1 MRERFAYNHLSVSF
15 LCKHYRL
22 TRQGFYK
29 SRSRRLI
36 SRLDREKLYMLVME
50 ARRELPREGCH
61 KLYKRIL
68 PKLQKMGIKIGRDGL
83 FKFLRQEGLLV
94 KPKRSFVK
102 TTNSY
107 HRFYTYSN
115 LIESYRPTGVNQV
128 WVSDITYIRTYQG
141 FMYLA
146 LITDA
151 YSRKIVG
158 YDISNNL
165 ELTGCIKALKKALNQ
180 LPGNHQLIHHSDR
193 GLQYCSSVYQNE
205 LEKCNITPS
214 MTDGYD
220 CYQNALAERINGIL
234 KGEFFMHTCNT
245 AKELKRLIK
254 ESITTYNNKRPH
266 LSLNY
271 KTPNFI
277 HNKKSCEA
285 SFTGFS

>member
-29 SRSRRLI
+29 SRSRGLV

-50 ARRELPREGCH
+50 ARRELPREGGH
-61 KLYKRIL
+61 KLYKRLL
-68 PKLQKMGIKIGRDGL
+68 PKLQEMDIKVGRDGL

-107 HRFYTYSN
+107 HRFYKYSN
-115 LIESYRPTGVNQV
+115 LIESYRPAQVNQV

-158 YDISNNL
+158 YDISNSL
-165 ELTGCIKALKKALNQ
+165 ELTGCIKALKKAINQ
-180 LPGNHQLIHHSDR
+180 LPNNHQLIHHSDR
-193 GLQYCSSVYQNE
+193 GIQYCSKAYTQLLNQKSIQ
-205 LEKCNITPS
+205 IS
-214 MTDGYD
+214 MAGKGN
-220 CYQNALAERINGIL
+220 CYENAMAERINGIL
-234 KGEFFMHTCNT
+234 KDEFFLDQNFKKKSFAIKSTKQ
-245 AKELKRLIK
+245 AIEL
-254 ESITTYNNKRPH
+254 YNNVRTH
-266 LSLNY
+266 MAIGY
-271 KTPNFI
+271 ITPNQK
-277 HNKKSCEA
+277 HYA
-285 SFTGFS
+285 A